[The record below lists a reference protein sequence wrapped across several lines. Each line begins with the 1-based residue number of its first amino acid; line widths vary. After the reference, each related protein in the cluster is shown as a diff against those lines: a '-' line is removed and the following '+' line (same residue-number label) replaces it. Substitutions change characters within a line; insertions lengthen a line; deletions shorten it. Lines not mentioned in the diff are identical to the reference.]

1 MPTDGSCPALPVK
14 GRVGRSNRLAYAY
27 ITYKKDKVL
36 SEIAEKRL
44 QAIKEF
50 TEFGSGFKIAMR
62 DLQLRGAG
70 NLLGPQQHGHIDSVG
85 YDMYC
90 KLLAEAVNELRG
102 IPVTKEDEEISID
115 VNVSAY
121 IDNDYIGDEN
131 QKIDMYKK
139 LHP

>member
-1 MPTDGSCPALPVK
+1 
-14 GRVGRSNRLAYAY
+14 LA
-27 ITYKKDKVL
+27 
-36 SEIAEKRL
+36 
-44 QAIKEF
+44 
-50 TEFGSGFKIAMR
+50 R
-62 DLQLRGAG
+62 DLNSNAGPSAKGAG